1 VSDPPTSHKPLAALY
16 WSLLVT
22 TALAAAIMVATFWL
36 SARNESDDEWVL
48 HTLAVRSQLAEAL
61 TLVQRA
67 ESGQHGYLLTGN
79 EAYLV
84 SYDAAVER
92 LPAAL
97 DQTSRLV
104 DDDQQQQQ
112 TFEQLRQLIADKLM
126 EMNETVEDRKAAR
139 SEAALEIVNTGEGRR
154 TMDEIRQL
162 LTAMDTEEAAF
173 CGCGRRAPPA
183 PARCCSGASAQPS
196 F

>member
-1 VSDPPTSHKPLAALY
+1 
-16 WSLLVT
+16 
-22 TALAAAIMVATFWL
+22 
-36 SARNESDDEWVL
+36 VL

-104 DDDQQQQQ
+104 DDDQQQQA
-112 TFEQLRQLIADKLM
+112 FEQLRQLIADKLM

-154 TMDEIRQL
+154 TMEEIRQL
-162 LTAMDTEEAAF
+162 VTAMDTEED
-173 CGCGRRAPPA
+173 CLLQMRQ
-183 PARCCSGASAQPS
+183 ASAAGS
-196 F
+196 VLICLVGALIG